1 MKIVEVPMNLI
12 TMPQGWYLAY
22 AVSADLNFTVGL
34 PKLFNDTFQLEYKI
48 DDPKVGDAIVVGNTV
63 SLIVKDGVY
72 DKVDISDLC
81 CALQNLRTQC
91 EEVGITRLA
100 MPKICCGNNGMKWKE
115 VKSAIRGIFKGSNVF
130 IMICV

>member
-48 DDPKVGDAIVVGNTV
+48 DDPHVGDAIVVGNTV
-63 SLIVKDGVY
+63 SLIVKEGVY
-72 DKVDISDLC
+72 DKVDIGDLC

-100 MPKICCGNNGMKWKE
+100 MPKICCGNNGLKWKE
-115 VKSAIRGIFKGSNVF
+115 V
-130 IMICV
+130 